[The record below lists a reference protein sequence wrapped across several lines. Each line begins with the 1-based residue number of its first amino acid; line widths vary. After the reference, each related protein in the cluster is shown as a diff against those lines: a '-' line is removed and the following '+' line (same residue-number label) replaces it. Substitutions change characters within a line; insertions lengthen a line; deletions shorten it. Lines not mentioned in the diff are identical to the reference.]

1 MRKEG
6 ATDLFTPLAF
16 QTGDLSHELKRQL
29 SFTSKLSD
37 ALKGPQERSCR
48 KMSLSTG
55 HDVDSLFKMKPSQPS
70 DGLFRNFEMQEWL
83 KNQLEQTVLI
93 EVKEVFLINLQ
104 GIRMCLYL
112 KEVYETLKSDQA
124 WDALKTIQQKLKGI
138 S

>member
-1 MRKEG
+1 
-6 ATDLFTPLAF
+6 
-16 QTGDLSHELKRQL
+16 
-29 SFTSKLSD
+29 
-37 ALKGPQERSCR
+37 
-48 KMSLSTG
+48 MSLSTG